1 MNYAVIKTG
10 GKQYRVTTGD
20 ILEIDKLL
28 QDADSAVTF
37 EDVLLLVS
45 DSAVDVGKPRVAG
58 ARVVGK
64 LLEQKKGKKIRV
76 SKFKAKARYR
86 RTIGFR
92 AQLSK
97 VVIEKIETGK
107 VSAPAS
113 ARGRLSSVQK
123 SKKIAATKEKK

>member
-10 GKQYRVTTGD
+10 GKQYRVTEGD
-20 ILEIDKLL
+20 VLEIDKLP
-28 QDADSAVTF
+28 QDADSVVTF

-45 DSAVDVGKPRVAG
+45 DSAVEVGKPRVAG

-64 LLEQKKGKKIRV
+64 LLEQKKGEKIRV

-92 AQLSK
+92 ALLSK

-107 VSAPAS
+107 SSVPVSAK
-113 ARGRLSSVQK
+113 GRLSSGQK
-123 SKKIAATKEKK
+123 PTKKAVTKK